1 MQLNS
6 SKSIRGALA
15 TITAALLGAN
25 AVSVAGQGKL
35 ESSLL
40 YYSESG
46 RVRAGEGIVNISKQ
60 LKGDRNIGVKLTLD
74 GLTGATP
81 NGAVPSSKAQTFT
94 GASGRTQNVVQPG
107 VIPLDGSFRDM
118 RFAVDANLSQPWNRV
133 TSSVFG
139 GHFSAEQDYYS
150 FGVNSG
156 ITRDFNRKNTTVGLS
171 GSYSHDIVAPRG
183 SAPIPFAFL
192 PVPPDQPPSDDEH
205 ESGGVHSTRPKEVF
219 DVVLGVSQI
228 LDRKTIMR
236 LNYSYNRTSGY
247 LNDPYKIL
255 SVVNDQNSPD
265 AGDPVN
271 YIYESRPRTA
281 GRQALYGQV
290 RRDLAGNTIDL
301 SYRYFWDNWGITSHT
316 VDFFYR
322 WQLKGDKALQPHLRW
337 YHQSQA
343 NFYRPF
349 LVNGVAFPQY
359 ASADVRLA
367 RFSAVTAGLQYSL
380 PITGGSRLN
389 IAAEYYTQVGDRS
402 PPEAIG
408 ILRQYDLF
416 PRMKVIMFRL
426 GFESGF

>member
-1 MQLNS
+1 MQLNG
-6 SKSIRGALA
+6 SKSIRGVLA
-15 TITAALLGAN
+15 TITAALLGSG
-25 AVSVAGQGKL
+25 AVSMGEQGKL
-35 ESSLL
+35 ESSIL

-81 NGAVPSSKAQTFT
+81 NGAAPSSKVQTFT

-133 TSSVFG
+133 TTSVFG
-139 GHFSAEQDYYS
+139 GHFSAEHDYYS

-156 ITRDFNRKNTTVGLS
+156 ITRDFNRKNTTLGLS

-183 SAPIPFAFL
+183 SVPIPFAFL
-192 PVPPDQPPSDDEH
+192 PAPAPPSEDGR
-205 ESGGVHSTRPKEVF
+205 ESRGNHSTRPKEVF
-219 DVVLGVSQI
+219 DVVFGVSQI

-255 SVVNDQNSPD
+255 SVVNDQNSMD
-265 AGDPVN
+265 AGEPVN
-271 YIYESRPRTA
+271 YVYESRPRST

-290 RRDLAGNTIDL
+290 RRDLSGNTIDL

-316 VDFFYR
+316 VDVFYR
-322 WQLKGDKALQPHLRW
+322 WQLGGDKALQPHLRW

-343 NFYRPF
+343 NFYRAF
-349 LVNGVAFPQY
+349 LVDGVAFPQY
-359 ASADVRLA
+359 ASADTRLA
-367 RFSAVTAGLQYSL
+367 KFSALTAGLQYSL
-380 PITGGSRLN
+380 PISGGSRLN
-389 IAAEYYTQVGDRS
+389 MTAEYYTQVGDRS
-402 PPEAIG
+402 PPNAVG

-416 PRMKVIMFRL
+416 PRMNVLMFRL